1 MANPSPVTR
10 RPKIEVYAWLI
21 AGLGLLL
28 LILGVILF
36 MVNRTLAVEWQ
47 IGLGL
52 GGVLVLGAVLLSPSV
67 VRTALTGRSVR
78 YGSNAVVVSI
88 AFVGILGLI
97 NTIVNKHNQE
107 YDLTDTGVFTLS
119 EQTLRV
125 LYALDKPVQVIGFFQ
140 AGDPALRLARDYL
153 ERYGQHSDLLSYEF
167 HDPAIEPALA
177 HSLELGSYGALVFVS
192 GAYKYEVTGLD
203 EQSLTSGLIRVTNDA
218 PRAVYFITGHGEHRI
233 DDGGPE
239 GYGTLKQ
246 GLEREN
252 YLVHNLDLARLT
264 DAIPAEAAVLILAGA
279 DRQLLDTETQ
289 LVMDWVNRGGKLM
302 LLIDPLEPVPFGQLL
317 QRYDLSLADDIVVE
331 DYNHALVTLGPDGLT
346 PQVIAPLID
355 DYPYHEITTALNGY
369 RSFYPFARS
378 ITFNPVETAGLSI
391 TPLLSTSKGSWAETD
406 VYAAK
411 PEYTQ
416 GVDYAGPFHL
426 GVAIEDHERKA
437 RLVVFGNAGFVTNQN
452 NSLQMANM
460 DVFINAVNWLAE
472 EEELISI
479 RPKRP
484 ENRQLFMTPM
494 QVHLTLFTSVVLIP
508 IVVFA
513 AGLGIWWK
521 RR

>member
-1 MANPSPVTR
+1 MANQSPVTP
-10 RPKIEVYAWLI
+10 RPRIEVYAWLI

-36 MVNRTLAVEWQ
+36 MVNRRLAFEWQ

-52 GGVLVLGAVLLSPSV
+52 GGMLILGAVLLCPDV
-67 VRTALTGRSVR
+67 VRTALTGRSVK
-78 YGSNAVVVSI
+78 YGSNALVLSI

-97 NTIVNKHNQE
+97 NTIANKNNLE

-125 LYALDKPVQVIGFFQ
+125 LYALDEPVQVIGFFQ

-153 ERYGQHSDLLSYEF
+153 ERYSQHSDLLSYEF

-177 HSLELGSYGALVFVS
+177 RSLELNSYGALVFVS
-192 GAYKYEVTGLD
+192 DTNKYEVTGID
-203 EQSLTSGLIRVTNDA
+203 EQSITSGLIRVTNDA
-218 PRAVYFITGHGEHRI
+218 PRSIYFITGHGEHRI

-252 YLVHNLDLARLT
+252 YVVNNLDLASIA
-264 DAIPAEAAVLILAGA
+264 DAIPADATVLILAGA
-279 DRQLLDTETQ
+279 DRELLDTETQ
-289 LVMDWVNRGGKLM
+289 LVTDWMNQGGKLM
-302 LLIDPLEPVPFGQLL
+302 LLVDPLEPVPFGQLL
-317 QRYDLSLADDIVVE
+317 QTYDLSVADDIVVE
-331 DYNHALVTLGPDGLT
+331 DYNHSLVTLGPDGLT

-355 DYPYHEITTALNGY
+355 SYPYHEITTDLNGY

-378 ITFNPVETAGLSI
+378 ITFNPVNTAGLDI
-391 TPLLSTSKGSWAETD
+391 MALLSTSKGSWAETD

-416 GVDYAGPFHL
+416 GVDYAGPLHL
-426 GVAIEDHERKA
+426 GVAVEDYEDKA

-452 NSLQMANM
+452 ISPQMANM

-472 EEELISI
+472 EEALISI

-484 ENRQLFMTPM
+484 GNRQLLMTPM
-494 QVHLTLFTSVVLIP
+494 QVHMTLFTSVVLIP
-508 IVVFA
+508 MIVFA
-513 AGLGIWWK
+513 AGIGIWWK